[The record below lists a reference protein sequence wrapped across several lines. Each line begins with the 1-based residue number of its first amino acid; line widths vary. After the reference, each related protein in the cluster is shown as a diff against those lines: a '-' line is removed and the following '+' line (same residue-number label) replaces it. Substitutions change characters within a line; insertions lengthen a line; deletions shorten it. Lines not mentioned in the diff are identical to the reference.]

1 MYEQKYLLDF
11 ETIKTMNTTQNQMN
25 QLNQVA
31 NIFYNNQ
38 FKIIQFYAYSRT
50 LLC

>member
-1 MYEQKYLLDF
+1 MYKQKYLLDF

-31 NIFYNNQ
+31 NIFYNIQ
-38 FKIIQFYAYSRT
+38 SKIIQFYVYSKT